1 MSGFLGVPVDAAYHL
16 VSALAAV
23 LAPLAGGLA
32 AAAAIVVFTLAVRLL
47 VLPLS
52 LRAARGLAA
61 QARLAP
67 KVRAL
72 RDKHAGQPDRLR
84 GELAALYEAE
94 GMSALAGC
102 LPLLLQWPFFTVMY
116 LLFRSPVIGG
126 ARNALLGHDLLGASL
141 GSHWLGGGG
150 PLSAQGAVFA
160 GVFALLA
167 VAGWLSARMTRR
179 RAAAG
184 PVAGP
189 PAGAPAA
196 GGTAPG
202 VPAVL
207 ARLLPYVTVAVAA
220 VVPLA
225 TGLYLVTTTAWTLA
239 ERALFSRPGH
249 HP

>member
-1 MSGFLGVPVDAAYHL
+1 M
-16 VSALAAV
+16 
-23 LAPLAGGLA
+23 
-32 AAAAIVVFTLAVRLL
+32 
-47 VLPLS
+47 
-52 LRAARGLAA
+52 
-61 QARLAP
+61 
-67 KVRAL
+67 
-72 RDKHAGQPDRLR
+72 
-84 GELAALYEAE
+84 
-94 GMSALAGC
+94 
-102 LPLLLQWPFFTVMY
+102 
-116 LLFRSPVIGG
+116 
-126 ARNALLGHDLLGASL
+126 
-141 GSHWLGGGG
+141 
-150 PLSAQGAVFA
+150 FA
-160 GVFALLA
+160 GVFVLLA

-196 GGTAPG
+196 GRTAPG

-239 ERALFSRPGH
+239 ERALFGRPGH